1 MVNVSHVNLWQYSR
15 KSQLWNYMQRNTC
28 IHVQVKVTSHQTTV
42 QFNYIATKWFCI
54 TWFPVSIYFRFF
66 FFVPILSGGCHLDKQ
81 KGLTVMRGDSFIFPK
96 FKGGITSAAFYFIFF
111 FFSLLFQNK
120 HVKQVS
126 NSWRR
131 RRRKK
136 KSFWLTDWIE
146 LWYLS
151 VKLLVKI
158 VETPH
163 DWEQKFFKR
172 RMAGLVFHFTRSVLR
187 LKPWVGSVVKVGA
200 LYSISCG
207 LFLVNSPLNS
217 LDFFFY
223 DSRLL
228 SDHHFV
234 SITHT
239 VMSLQQIW
247 EFV

>member
-66 FFVPILSGGCHLDKQ
+66 FFLFHFVSRLSLGQTEGF
-81 KGLTVMRGDSFIFPK
+81 DSHAGRRFYFPK
-96 FKGGITSAAFYFIFF
+96 FKGGITSAAFLSLFF
-111 FFSLLFQNK
+111 FLLTLSEQTCETGFQQLK
-120 HVKQVS
+120 K
-126 NSWRR
+126 
-131 RRRKK
+131 KK

-163 DWEQKFFKR
+163 NWEQKFLKR

-200 LYSISCG
+200 LYSILCG
-207 LFLVNSPLNS
+207 LFLVNSTLNS
-217 LDFFFY
+217 LDFFF
-223 DSRLL
+223 SMTRGCCQI
-228 SDHHFV
+228 
-234 SITHT
+234 IT
-239 VMSLQQIW
+239 SYRPRIQ
-247 EFV
+247 